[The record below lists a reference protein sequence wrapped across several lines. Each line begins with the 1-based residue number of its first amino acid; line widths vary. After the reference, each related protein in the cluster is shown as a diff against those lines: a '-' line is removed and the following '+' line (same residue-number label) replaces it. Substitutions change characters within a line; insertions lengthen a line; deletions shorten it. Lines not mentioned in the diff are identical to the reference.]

1 MLSLTIDDKKQ
12 ILTKFEVDRE
22 KRDVRLRTSGF
33 FASKTVGLDLDP
45 LQAMDNYGMRDEQEK
60 CFQLQKGAARTGSHS
75 LLVGVRQAWQ
85 DVHMLRR
92 PHPCLVC
99 QIGMGI
105 QRLPA

>member
-60 CFQLQKGAARTGSHS
+60 CFQLQKGRSDRIALAAGRSPPSMAGCSYAS
-75 LLVGVRQAWQ
+75 
-85 DVHMLRR
+85 
-92 PHPCLVC
+92 
-99 QIGMGI
+99 
-105 QRLPA
+105 